1 MLTVH
6 PKANFTLA
14 PFNRESFST
23 AAPIRNAQAKGKD
36 TTGMVELHLKDEF
49 NTVNFCENKAEAK
62 RVKPLYEKSINRVG
76 FKAVNP
82 TPPMPEKE
90 EKTEPHKID
99 MGAFSGACGDIL
111 KRLGHNPLMNE

>member
-1 MLTVH
+1 MLTVT

-49 NTVNFCENKAEAK
+49 NTVIFCETKDEAK
-62 RVKPLYEKSINRVG
+62 RVKPVYKKHLENMGRKPDKILLRQGADSEVIKNTP
-76 FKAVNP
+76 NP
-82 TPPMPEKE
+82 
-90 EKTEPHKID
+90 
-99 MGAFSGACGDIL
+99 
-111 KRLGHNPLMNE
+111 